1 MISYLL
7 FALGYSFACVVQPG
21 PFQAFLLSQSLVN
34 GWRKSFPLV
43 FIPLISDVP
52 VIIIVLVILSNLPR
66 ELLMVLQCLG
76 GAFLLYLAFKAYQ
89 AWQTFSDKKEVKVP
103 RSSAFFKGVLVNV
116 LNPNAYI
123 GWSLVMGPMLMKG
136 WGESPVN
143 GIVLLVA
150 FYGSMVIYS
159 CGMVVLFATAR
170 NFGPRVTR
178 ISILVSAIT
187 LAIFGIYQLVYIFI
201 HNSIIV

>member
-1 MISYLL
+1 MINYLL

-34 GWRKSFPLV
+34 GWRKSVPLV

-76 GAFLLYLAFKAYQ
+76 GAFLLYLAFKAYK
-89 AWQTFSDKKEVKVP
+89 AWQTFNDNKEVKVT

-123 GWSLVMGPMLMKG
+123 GWGLVMGPMLMKG
-136 WGESPVN
+136 WSESPVN

-159 CGMVVLFATAR
+159 SGMVMLFAIAR

-178 ISILVSAIT
+178 ISILISAIT
-187 LAIFGIYQLVYIFI
+187 LAVFGIYQLVYIFI
-201 HNSIIV
+201 LKSIIV